1 MSFNA
6 RSVFACIVAVSLTA
20 GCTTGG
26 ARGVG
31 LLPSTTNGAA
41 KFSNYEPKNPYAQLA
56 RGILTRTLFT
66 ASSGK
71 GYRVEVRDLLVGPRM
86 RSATV
91 SLPGAAII
99 EFQSG
104 GGTITI
110 ADRPQEFDPGATF
123 SVPENAAFKIENKSD
138 IAIAM
143 RVHLFSAE

>member
-6 RSVFACIVAVSLTA
+6 RSVFVYIVAASLTA
-20 GCTTGG
+20 GCTNGG
-26 ARGVG
+26 ARGIG
-31 LLPSTTNGAA
+31 LLPSPATDAA
-41 KFSNYEPKNPYAQLA
+41 KFSNYQPKNPYVQLA
-56 RGILTRTLFT
+56 QGILTRTLFE

-91 SLPGAAII
+91 SLPGTAVF
-99 EFQSG
+99 EVQSG

-110 ADRPQEFDPGATF
+110 ADRPQEFNHGATF
-123 SVPENAAFKIENKSD
+123 SIPENAAFKIENKSD